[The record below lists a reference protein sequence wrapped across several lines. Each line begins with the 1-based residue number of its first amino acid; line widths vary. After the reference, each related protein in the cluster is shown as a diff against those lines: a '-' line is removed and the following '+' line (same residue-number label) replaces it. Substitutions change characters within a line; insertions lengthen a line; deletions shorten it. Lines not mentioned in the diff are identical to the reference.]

1 MKRRLSILVLQA
13 VAAIYFVALGSGM
26 AIGET
31 AKASDR
37 PNSQGQGN
45 LHSEAHGHDA
55 HGHDAHGHDAHGHDN
70 HQSEGHHH
78 HGTLEIPS
86 GQPIPSVDLVVRP
99 DAMKGWNLELRV
111 SNFRFAPE
119 KINQES
125 NYEEGHAHLYID
137 GKKISRLYGPW
148 YYLPHLEPGEHEIT
162 VTLNANG
169 HEDFLWQG
177 EAIADTVTIEVP

>member
-13 VAAIYFVALGSGM
+13 VAAIYFVALGSRM

-37 PNSQGQGN
+37 PEYQGQVN
-45 LHSEAHGHDA
+45 LHSDAHGHDSRGHDA
-55 HGHDAHGHDAHGHDN
+55 HGHDS
-70 HQSEGHHH
+70 HQGEGHHH

-86 GQPIPSVDLVVRP
+86 GQPIPSVDLVVSP

-125 NYEEGHAHLYID
+125 NYQEGHAHLYID
-137 GKKISRLYGPW
+137 GKKITRLYGPW
-148 YYLPHLEPGEHEIT
+148 YYLSDLEPGQHEIT
-162 VTLNANG
+162 ITLNANG
-169 HEDFLWQG
+169 HEDFVWQG
-177 EAIADTVTIEVP
+177 DAIADTVTIEVP